1 MENDVKVKLG
11 KHSYEVEQLFSSQA
25 TIDRQELI
33 FALGF
38 KAPERGIAH
47 KIALEHR
54 HETEMKVNRIE
65 LMLPGLIKFE
75 THVIYNLVD
84 NQSKRKLDAG
94 LTYFENE
101 IASTLE
107 MVHRPD
113 NSGIDGAAHLRWG
126 QPNDPNTNIK
136 ADFKLDQRTPAAI
149 DYALTANL
157 VVPKSGPM
165 KAEGDI
171 KYVPGKSVIVLLKGK
186 RGAAE
191 FTTSIEVQ
199 KINAGGKLVTVLKTA
214 TIDYSFNVMLRNDAI
229 KSLHA
234 VLNLDQKYELNA
246 VVSSSLDLTAFL
258 GTQKWGRKWRLLTK
272 YLTFQA
278 KRNFRDILFDL
289 SYGAQPTDRVVFN
302 VKLAPTKVVA
312 GLKML
317 GNEGKL
323 KMERNGKVILVEGT
337 YNQDKLTMNGEI
349 QNMPG
354 DYFLKVDLTSTLK
367 ALKTVKLNLVHKITQ
382 DQAKLAV
389 NSQVRNRFNFY

>member
-1 MENDVKVKLG
+1 LFYLFQPTNHPEWKTNLRWVLTNADSFLENDVKVKLG

-101 IASTLE
+101 VASTLE

-171 KYVPGKSVIVLLKGK
+171 KYMPGKSVIVLLKGK

-258 GTQKWGRKWRLLTK
+258 GTQK
-272 YLTFQA
+272 
-278 KRNFRDILFDL
+278 
-289 SYGAQPTDRVVFN
+289 
-302 VKLAPTKVVA
+302 
-312 GLKML
+312 
-317 GNEGKL
+317 
-323 KMERNGKVILVEGT
+323 
-337 YNQDKLTMNGEI
+337 
-349 QNMPG
+349 
-354 DYFLKVDLTSTLK
+354 
-367 ALKTVKLNLVHKITQ
+367 
-382 DQAKLAV
+382 
-389 NSQVRNRFNFY
+389 

>member
-1 MENDVKVKLG
+1 MENDVKVKFG

-126 QPNDPNTNIK
+126 QPNDPNTQCNTRDCPLRSSPGTLWQVRLC
-136 ADFKLDQRTPAAI
+136 AGSDMATRT
-149 DYALTANL
+149 
-157 VVPKSGPM
+157 
-165 KAEGDI
+165 
-171 KYVPGKSVIVLLKGK
+171 
-186 RGAAE
+186 
-191 FTTSIEVQ
+191 
-199 KINAGGKLVTVLKTA
+199 
-214 TIDYSFNVMLRNDAI
+214 
-229 KSLHA
+229 A
-234 VLNLDQKYELNA
+234 VWL
-246 VVSSSLDLTAFL
+246 
-258 GTQKWGRKWRLLTK
+258 WGR
-272 YLTFQA
+272 
-278 KRNFRDILFDL
+278 
-289 SYGAQPTDRVVFN
+289 V
-302 VKLAPTKVVA
+302 
-312 GLKML
+312 
-317 GNEGKL
+317 
-323 KMERNGKVILVEGT
+323 
-337 YNQDKLTMNGEI
+337 
-349 QNMPG
+349 
-354 DYFLKVDLTSTLK
+354 
-367 ALKTVKLNLVHKITQ
+367 
-382 DQAKLAV
+382 
-389 NSQVRNRFNFY
+389 